1 MYLSIGSALNDQI
14 FKHQMQSHIKQ
25 HLDLFTDN
33 VILTVVFA
41 GPIRSLLHHLSYSRL
56 YEKSSL

>member
-14 FKHQMQSHIKQ
+14 FKHQVQSHIKQ

-33 VILTVVFA
+33 VKYAQFF
-41 GPIRSLLHHLSYSRL
+41 LHDL
-56 YEKSSL
+56 